1 MLPAVFYRIYGL
13 GFKRYNHAMEKAPIM
28 EAEEQPIEV
37 PEKELGAFSTAVQ
50 RDLAEHVLEK
60 MPDAKKKRSYLR
72 LLAQSVAAVVVG
84 LVINHAYQ
92 FRDKVHE
99 SKAGAGHEWTHSD
112 KETEH
117 ILNVF
122 SGKEQFNATER
133 NYIARYMTIKW
144 CKKNSV
150 PVPNSIQE
158 WDMQKIGEF
167 YRSQP
172 KELGGLF
179 QFEYISKWAL
189 KQSFFMKRL
198 HDELWRIE
206 RSCGSPHVRWQD
218 SDHDL
223 FMSNQYHRANYNALN
238 NTVYIDPEDI
248 GLRIYEQFVSEVAH
262 AEQFKDAPAST
273 LSSATADIVRSAAR
287 AVINGT
293 DFGAEYMKLYDD
305 PKSFEYDAHN
315 KREPALKK
323 KVQDA
328 VDKDVSEKYNTYGR
342 DHY

>member
-1 MLPAVFYRIYGL
+1 
-13 GFKRYNHAMEKAPIM
+13 MEKAPNVEIEERAI
-28 EAEEQPIEV
+28 EAD
-37 PEKELGAFSTAVQ
+37 EKELGAFSAAIE

-60 MPDAKKKRSYLR
+60 MPEEKKKRSYLR
-72 LLAQSVAAVVVG
+72 LLGQSIAAVVLG

-99 SKAGAGHEWTHSD
+99 SKAGETHEWTHSD

-150 PVPNSIQE
+150 AIPDGIRE
-158 WDMQKIGEF
+158 WDMQRIEEF

-172 KELGGLF
+172 KELGGSF

-189 KQSFFMKRL
+189 RQSFFMKRL

-206 RSCGSPHVRWQD
+206 RSCGSPYVRWQD

-223 FMSNQYHRANYNALN
+223 FSNQYHRANYNALN

-248 GLRIYEQFVSEVAH
+248 GLRIYEQFISEVSH
-262 AEQFKDAPAST
+262 AEQFKDAPVGTASR
-273 LSSATADIVRSAAR
+273 AMADIVRSAAR

-293 DFGAEYMKLYDD
+293 DFGAEYMKLYRD
-305 PKSFEYDAHN
+305 PKSFEYDAHTT
-315 KREPALKK
+315 REPELRK

-328 VDKDVSEKYNTYGR
+328 VDKDVSEKYRTHGR
-342 DHY
+342 DYY